1 VEARH
6 HNAKRELVT
15 SEIVTALARRWGAD
29 ASQISCSS
37 RGANAVYRCESGAGR
52 FYLRITR
59 PEARSLELV
68 AAAIDWQ
75 RYLHERGAAVAEP
88 VPSADG
94 HLVEVVSESGQ
105 ALLATMTREV
115 QGDRID
121 FTNFSQIAAWA
132 TAIGRIH
139 EASGDYR
146 PSTVVT
152 SAGIVEGKLPA
163 LPHQWEQIASGV
175 TDDPLLRLHFEL
187 GSGWMRQQPAPT
199 LVTHAD
205 VRPGNALISDRGV
218 TIIDFDE
225 PAIAW
230 PAYDLARMMLDDDGT
245 LPPNAEAHLAAL
257 LNGYRIARPDAA
269 IGPEEVWH
277 FLSIRALLM
286 YAWSLEDGDTDTGWL
301 TRLRQVLEQ
310 RQPAPSSGRLTTRLS

>member
-1 VEARH
+1 
-6 HNAKRELVT
+6 VT
-15 SEIVTALARRWGAD
+15 SKIVTALARRWGAD
-29 ASQISCSS
+29 ASPASCIS

-52 FYLRITR
+52 FYLRITS
-59 PEARSLELV
+59 PGARSLELV

-75 RYLHERGAAVAEP
+75 RYLHERGAPVAEP

-94 HLVEVVSESGQ
+94 HLIEVVSESGRPFF
-105 ALLATMTREV
+105 ATVTREV

-121 FTNFSQIAAWA
+121 FTNLPQITAWA

-146 PSTVVT
+146 PSIVFT
-152 SAGIVEGKLPA
+152 SAGTVEGELPA
-163 LPHQWEQIASGV
+163 LPHQWEQIASAV
-175 TDDPLLRLHFEL
+175 TDDPLLRSHFEL
-187 GSGWMRQQPAPT
+187 GSQWMRQQSAPT
-199 LVTHAD
+199 LLTHAD
-205 VRPGNALISDRGV
+205 VRPGNTLISNGGV
-218 TIIDFDE
+218 TMIDFDE

-230 PAYDLARMMLDDDGT
+230 PAYDLARMMLDDDGR
-245 LPPNAEAHLAAL
+245 LPLNAEAHLAAL
-257 LNGYRIARPDAA
+257 LNGYRIAKPDVV

-286 YAWSLEDGDTDTGWL
+286 SAWSLEDGDTDTGWL
-301 TRLRQVLEQ
+301 TRLRTVLEQ